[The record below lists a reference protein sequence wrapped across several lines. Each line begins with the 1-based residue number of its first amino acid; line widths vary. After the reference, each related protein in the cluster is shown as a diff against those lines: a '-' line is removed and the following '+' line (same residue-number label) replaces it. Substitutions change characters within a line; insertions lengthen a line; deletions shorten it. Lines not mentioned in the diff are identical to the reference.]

1 MGQTPPCGTR
11 QPTNQTPVGRSSSKK
26 DKNNKSDTGVLT
38 TTIGMLR
45 RAVPNQIVVE
55 AIDHRIVWFRV
66 SSATK
71 FMKNNKEVDAT
82 AFALGDHV
90 TIDSSSDDEDN
101 YTAVELRFD
110 KDGDPEEEAHA
121 SMTWDL
127 PKLEGG
133 AVSKGNAS
141 SPQREPGD
149 ERPVLRR
156 ANSGG
161 DAPAK
166 DSPKATESAKAQAP
180 PEEPVDNRPTTTMRP
195 PDPPKDPDD
204 PGPPSLRRGVPATR
218 QMAALPPPRYEPLPD
233 APAKKPGDAP
243 AKPGESSAPPV
254 QSRPVDS
261 VIEKAREAA
270 ANYTQSLPNYF
281 CQQMTARY
289 QSDHPKTGWDALD
302 VVTADVTYEDGK
314 ESYKNIK
321 IGSKPVNKSMEDI
334 PGTRS
339 TGEFSTILLDLLD
352 PGTNAIFRK
361 SGSDTIGGRPSWV
374 YKYEV
379 PRERSHWRIEAPSQL
394 YYPAHGGSVWID
406 KETSRVLRIEQGTID
421 MPKLFPF
428 DTVETVTDYAF
439 ISLAAGQKY
448 LLPADAEV
456 LSCMRGTSNCSR
468 NRLEFRN
475 YRKFGAESSITF
487 DGKQ

>member
-1 MGQTPPCGTR
+1 M
-11 QPTNQTPVGRSSSKK
+11 RS
-26 DKNNKSDTGVLT
+26 
-38 TTIGMLR
+38 
-45 RAVPNQIVVE
+45 
-55 AIDHRIVWFRV
+55 
-66 SSATK
+66 
-71 FMKNNKEVDAT
+71 
-82 AFALGDHV
+82 
-90 TIDSSSDDEDN
+90 
-101 YTAVELRFD
+101 
-110 KDGDPEEEAHA
+110 
-121 SMTWDL
+121 
-127 PKLEGG
+127 
-133 AVSKGNAS
+133 
-141 SPQREPGD
+141 
-149 ERPVLRR
+149 
-156 ANSGG
+156 
-161 DAPAK
+161 AK
-166 DSPKATESAKAQAP
+166 DAPKATASAKAQAP

-243 AKPGESSAPPV
+243 AKPGESAAPPV

-321 IGSKPVNKSMEDI
+321 IGNKPVNKSMEDI

-361 SGSDTIGGRPSWV
+361 SGSDTIGGRPAWV

-394 YYPAHGGSVWID
+394 YYPAHGGSVWFD